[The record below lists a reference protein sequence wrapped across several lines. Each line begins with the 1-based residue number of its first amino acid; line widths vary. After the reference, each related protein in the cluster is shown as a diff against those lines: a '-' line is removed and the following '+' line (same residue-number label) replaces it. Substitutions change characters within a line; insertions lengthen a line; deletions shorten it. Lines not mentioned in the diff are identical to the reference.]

1 MGADSTFVSEP
12 ACLLLARDAG
22 VGQHSRADNGHG
34 GGETVAAGRSDR
46 SSCAMRSLEG
56 CHPEMANAN
65 VAVVGLGYVGL
76 PTAISFAESGCCVI
90 GIDTSEERLAAIKA
104 GFVDLLNVDHERLRR
119 HLGSDSFALTTNPA
133 LLASADAV
141 IVCVPTPID
150 SYLVPD
156 LSAIS
161 AACDTVI
168 QYVVPGQLIV
178 LTSTTYV
185 GCTRHLLV
193 DSLAER
199 GLRVGEDVF
208 VAFSPERLDPG
219 NAEHSHESIPRVI
232 GGVTDACQCRA
243 VELLRRITSNAHPVS
258 SPESAEMTK
267 LLENSFRAVNIA
279 LANEFADAC
288 RELRLDILE
297 VIEAATTKPYGY
309 MPFLP
314 GPGVG
319 GHCIPCDPHYL
330 LWQLRARRFRL
341 PVTETAMTSIAM
353 RPRHIVARVREIL
366 GESGHGVSGARVLL
380 VGVAY
385 KPDVSDLRGSPA
397 LEIMSELL
405 DAGAKVAFSDPM
417 VDSIKLSGQ
426 VLRSVTPSSRRRWD
440 LVVVHTLHSGVDYS
454 WLTQFPVVL
463 DATYRAAH
471 VPNRIMP

>member
-1 MGADSTFVSEP
+1 
-12 ACLLLARDAG
+12 
-22 VGQHSRADNGHG
+22 
-34 GGETVAAGRSDR
+34 
-46 SSCAMRSLEG
+46 MRSLEDR
-56 CHPEMANAN
+56 HPDAANPH

-90 GIDTSEERLAAIKA
+90 GLDTSEERLAAIKA
-104 GFVDLLNVDHERLRR
+104 GFVDLLADDHARLRR
-119 HLGSDSFALTTNPA
+119 HLGSDSFTLTTNPA
-133 LLASADAV
+133 LLRSADAV

-156 LSAIS
+156 LSALS
-161 AACDTVI
+161 AACSTVI
-168 QYVVPGQLIV
+168 QYAVPGQLIV

-193 DSLAER
+193 DPLGER

-219 NAEHSHESIPRVI
+219 NTEHSHESVPRVV
-232 GGVTDACQCRA
+232 GGVTDACQGRA

-279 LANEFADAC
+279 LVNEFAEAC
-288 RELRLDILE
+288 HEMRLDILE

-309 MPFLP
+309 MPFHP

-330 LWQLRARRFRL
+330 LWQLRARRTRL
-341 PVTETAMTSIAM
+341 PVTETAMTSIAL
-353 RPRHIVARVREIL
+353 RPRHIVARAREIL
-366 GESGHGVSGARVLL
+366 GESGHSLSGARILL
-380 VGVAY
+380 MGVAY

-417 VDSIKLSGQ
+417 VGAVKIAGQ

-440 LVVVHTLHSGVDYS
+440 LVIVHTLHSGIDYS

-463 DATYRAAH
+463 DATYQATQL
-471 VPNRIMP
+471 PNRILP

>member
-1 MGADSTFVSEP
+1 M
-12 ACLLLARDAG
+12 
-22 VGQHSRADNGHG
+22 
-34 GGETVAAGRSDR
+34 R
-46 SSCAMRSLEG
+46 SSENR
-56 CHPEMANAN
+56 HPETANTN

-76 PTAISFAESGCCVI
+76 PTAISFAESGYSVI
-90 GIDTSEERLAAIKA
+90 GLDTSEARLAAIKA

-119 HLGSDSFALTTNPA
+119 HLGSASLTLTTNPA

-156 LSAIS
+156 LSALS

-193 DSLAER
+193 DSLTDR

-208 VAFSPERLDPG
+208 VAFSPERLSPG
-219 NAEHSHESIPRVI
+219 NAEYSHESIPRVV
-232 GGVTDACQCRA
+232 GGVTDACQRRA

-258 SPESAEMTK
+258 SPESAEITK

-279 LANEFADAC
+279 LVNEFADAC
-288 RELRLDILE
+288 RELRLDIVE

-309 MPFLP
+309 MPFHP

-330 LWQLRARRFRL
+330 LWQLRARRTRL
-341 PVTETAMTSIAM
+341 PLIETAMTSIAT
-353 RPRHIVARVREIL
+353 RPRHIVARIREIL
-366 GESGHGVSGARVLL
+366 GESGHGVSGTRVLL

-417 VDSIKLSGQ
+417 VESVEIAGQ

-463 DATYRAAH
+463 DATYRATQ
-471 VPNRIMP
+471 VPNRSVP

>member
-1 MGADSTFVSEP
+1 
-12 ACLLLARDAG
+12 
-22 VGQHSRADNGHG
+22 
-34 GGETVAAGRSDR
+34 
-46 SSCAMRSLEG
+46 MRSPEG
-56 CHPEMANAN
+56 RRQETANAN

-76 PTAISFAESGCCVI
+76 PTAIYFAESGCHVI
-90 GIDTSEERLAAIKA
+90 GLDTSEERLAAIKA
-104 GFVDLLNVDHERLRR
+104 GFVDLLMIDHERLRR

-133 LLASADAV
+133 LLALADAV
-141 IVCVPTPID
+141 ILCVPTPID
-150 SYLVPD
+150 SHLVPN
-156 LSAIS
+156 LSALS

-168 QYVVPGQLIV
+168 KYVVPGQLIV

-185 GCTRHLLV
+185 GCTRQLLV

-208 VAFSPERLDPG
+208 VAFSPERLNPG
-219 NAEHSHESIPRVI
+219 NAEHHHESIPRVI
-232 GGVTDACQCRA
+232 GGATDTCQRRA
-243 VELLRRITSNAHPVS
+243 AELFRRITSNTHPVS

-267 LLENSFRAVNIA
+267 LLENSFRAVNIT
-279 LANEFADAC
+279 LVNEFADAC

-309 MPFLP
+309 MPFHP

-330 LWQLRARRFRL
+330 LWQLRARRTRL

-366 GESGHGVSGARVLL
+366 GESGHGLSGARILL

-397 LEIMSELL
+397 LEIMAELL
-405 DAGAKVAFSDPM
+405 ETGAKVAFSDPM
-417 VDSIKLSGQ
+417 VDSVKIAGQ
-426 VLRSVTPSSRRRWD
+426 VLTNVTPSSRRRWD
-440 LVVVHTLHSGVDYS
+440 LVLVHTLHSGVDYS

-463 DATYRAAH
+463 DATYRAAQ